1 MAYGYLCSTRG
12 RENECQAF
20 VHSLGIDGGRH
31 DRFAVGSGT
40 TAGVVAFVGRSV
52 GQSVNSLST
61 SSTQKRR
68 SSVNR
73 GRVSIQIYNLIQE
86 SSGSGLQQ
94 QLTRILNDCVDSVSA
109 LNILRRVSYQ
119 WSRGVLAKQ

>member
-1 MAYGYLCSTRG
+1 MVYIPTYRHERAIERTSARLCALTKY
-12 RENECQAF
+12 
-20 VHSLGIDGGRH
+20 GGRD

-40 TAGVVAFVGRSV
+40 TTGVVAFVGRSV

-94 QLTRILNDCVDSVSA
+94 QLTRILNDCVNSVSA
-109 LNILRRVSYQ
+109 LNYFKENLISGQGVS
-119 WSRGVLAKQ
+119 